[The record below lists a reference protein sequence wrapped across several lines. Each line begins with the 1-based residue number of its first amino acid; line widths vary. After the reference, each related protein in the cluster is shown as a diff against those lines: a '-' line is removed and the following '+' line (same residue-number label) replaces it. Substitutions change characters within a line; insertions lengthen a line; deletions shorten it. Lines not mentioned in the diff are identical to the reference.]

1 MLYFLKLFEE
11 MYTKYKPLIIVVFFM
26 MATFSAYNFYSSI
39 DKYGSLLRET
49 TDLLRETKA
58 YLIKNEIRLTNV
70 EQEVDENREIIRHI
84 VTREDFN
91 AHEARKDNEMM
102 KQMEFNSKIS
112 EQIGYVSGQIFV
124 LEKKFE
130 AINNNE

>member
-11 MYTKYKPLIIVVFFM
+11 AYTKYKPIIMVLFFM
-26 MATFSAYNFYSSI
+26 MATFSVYNFYSSI
-39 DKYGSLLRET
+39 DSYGSLLRET

-58 YLIKNEIRLTNV
+58 YLIKNEIRITNV
-70 EQEVDENREIIRHI
+70 EQEVDENREILRHI
-84 VTREDFN
+84 ITRADFN
-91 AHEARKDNEMM
+91 AHAARKDSETQ
-102 KQMEFNSKIS
+102 KQMEFNAKIS

-130 AINNNE
+130 AINE